1 MTPRIVIHTDLM
13 MGTAAGKAL
22 GPIILIRPAY
32 RGDAGLLAHEVEHVR
47 QFWATAGLHLVLYP
61 LVRRYRMW
69 AEARAF
75 ARQVQHG
82 AALADMA
89 ERMARPVYR
98 LRITQE
104 RAAAA
109 IAAHL

>member
-1 MTPRIVIHTDLM
+1 MIPRIVIHTNRF

-22 GPIILIRPAY
+22 GPIILISPAY
-32 RGDAGLLAHEVEHVR
+32 RGDAGLLAHEVEHAR
-47 QFWATAGLHLVLYP
+47 QFWATAGMHIVLYP
-61 LVRRYRMW
+61 LVRRYRQW

-75 ARQVQHG
+75 AKQVQHG

-104 RAAAA
+104 QAAAL